1 VARNHEDKWE
11 ERKKKDWKD
20 RLGGLDKRQVQR
32 IPKTIPVEER
42 IFGRLA
48 VPFSFEAVPLVNVFR
63 FWYYLEVVWV
73 GSDLDGGLNGI

>member
-48 VPFSFEAVPLVNVFR
+48 VPFLFEAVPLVNV
-63 FWYYLEVVWV
+63 
-73 GSDLDGGLNGI
+73 